1 MHVAKKKK
9 KLSGNFLV
17 FSIVNWEN
25 VARTESIHTIIF
37 VMMLLNPLFPLP
49 ASCVPSAVDTTR
61 AKPFWYLHSWS
72 FYLVG
77 ETDFNQIIAQT
88 YVKVELRQVL

>member
-37 VMMLLNPLFPLP
+37 VMMLLNPLFP
-49 ASCVPSAVDTTR
+49 
-61 AKPFWYLHSWS
+61 
-72 FYLVG
+72 
-77 ETDFNQIIAQT
+77 
-88 YVKVELRQVL
+88 